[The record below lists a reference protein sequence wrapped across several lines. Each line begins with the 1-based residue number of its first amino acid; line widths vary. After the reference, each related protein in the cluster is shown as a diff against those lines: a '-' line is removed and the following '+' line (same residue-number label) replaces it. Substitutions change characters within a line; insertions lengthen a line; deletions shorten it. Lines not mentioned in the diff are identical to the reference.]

1 MKESNIRVAII
12 SFAHHHAYSYAA
24 SLVRLQGAELVA
36 VSDTDHQRGTEAAAR
51 YGTIFVPEYETILED
66 ETIDAVVVTTPNNVH
81 AEIVI
86 AAAAHGKH
94 VFCEKPVCLTQEE
107 GLAMVEACNNAG
119 VMFQT
124 AFPMRFFPA
133 AQALREKVRS
143 GVIGTPLAVSAT
155 NPGYKVDGWFSDPEQ
170 GYGAIIDHT
179 VHVADMLRWIF
190 DTEVAS
196 VYAEVDTR
204 LNPGFPLDDC
214 GMILMELE
222 SGIPVSLDPSW
233 SRPKSRPI
241 WGGLTMSVIG
251 EEGIVSMNAFNENLQ
266 WSDDRSMR
274 HSLIAWERPGFYGY
288 GLIQSFVKSVAGGIP
303 PTPSGLDGVR
313 ATEIA
318 LCAYESARLLRPVS
332 VRELAGLTTQ
342 CQDS

>member
-1 MKESNIRVAII
+1 MNESNVRVGII

-24 SLVRLQGAELVA
+24 SLVRLQGATLA
-36 VSDTDHQRGTEAAAR
+36 AISDTDIHRGHDAAVQYDTE
-51 YGTIFVPEYETILED
+51 FVPEYRAILED
-66 ETIDAVVVTTPNNVH
+66 ESIDAIIVTTPNNVH
-81 AEIVI
+81 AEIVL
-86 AAAAHGKH
+86 AAAACGKH

-107 GLAMVEACNNAG
+107 GIAMVDACESAG
-119 VMFQT
+119 VIFQT

-143 GVIGTPLAVSAT
+143 GAIGTPLAVSAT

-190 DTEVAS
+190 DTEIAN

-222 SGIPVSLDPSW
+222 SGVPVSLDPSW

-241 WGGLTMSVIG
+241 WGGLTMSVVG
-251 EEGIVSMNAFNENLQ
+251 EDGIVSMNAFNENIQ
-266 WSDDRSMR
+266 WSDDRAMK
-274 HSLIAWERPGFYGY
+274 HSAVAWERPGFYGY
-288 GLIQSFVKSVAGGIP
+288 GLVQSFVRSIAEGLPVN
-303 PTPSGLDGVR
+303 PSGLDGLR
-313 ATEIA
+313 ATEVA

-332 VRELAGLTTQ
+332 VNELAGLQ
-342 CQDS
+342 ASKPS